1 MSVPAYGNLIGG
13 HWDFD
18 GKETI
23 IYSPVDGSVLATAV
37 MADEQKTDE
46 AIDSA
51 AESFHRVWSRF
62 PSRKRRQLI
71 LRLAERMQSRADEY
85 ARLESLNTGKVFR
98 QSLLMDIPLAIE
110 HMRYFSGVKFNFS
123 RRIVHPEYP
132 GTRGVVQHAPMG
144 VVAAIAPWNV
154 PLLMAVWKIAPALL
168 AGNTV
173 VLKPSHYTPLTAFE
187 LARDAMAAGIPP
199 GVLNVLTGEGSTVG
213 GALARSSKVN
223 MLSFTGSTSTGKKI
237 LGSASSAIKKTAL
250 ELGGK
255 SPNIVFAD
263 ADLERAAKG
272 VVFGIY
278 LNSGQLC
285 ESGSRLLVQKEI
297 RDEFVEKIK
306 RILSLMKPGNPM
318 DMLTDISAITTLE
331 QKRKIETM
339 VETGL
344 REGANVLF
352 RKELGKLVPDGGFYF
367 PPLLVSDVTSEMELG
382 REEVFGPVLSVM
394 EFEREKDAVEIAND
408 TRYGL
413 ASGVWTKDIRKAL
426 RVGRQIEA
434 GTVWIN
440 DYHLLSAAAPRGG
453 FKESG
458 IGRELGFE
466 GILEYTQTRHLFVN
480 SGNGAVEDI
489 AYGLVV
495 PE

>member
-1 MSVPAYGNLIGG
+1 MSLPAYGNFIGG
-13 HWDFD
+13 QWDFD
-18 GKETI
+18 GEQAI
-23 IYSPVDGSVLATAV
+23 IYSPVDGSPLATAV
-37 MADEQKTDE
+37 MADARKAGE
-46 AIDSA
+46 AVDSA
-51 AESFHRVWSRF
+51 AESFHRVWRRT
-62 PSRKRRQLI
+62 PPKRRRELI

-85 ARLESLNTGKVFR
+85 ARLESLNTGKVLR

-110 HMRYFSGVKFNFS
+110 HMRYFSGAKFSFS
-123 RRIVHPEYP
+123 RRIAHPEYP
-132 GTRGVVQHAPMG
+132 GTTGVVQHAPMG

-154 PLLMAVWKIAPALL
+154 PLLMAVWKVAPALL

-187 LARDAMAAGIPP
+187 LAKDAGAAGMPP
-199 GVLNVLTGEGSTVG
+199 GVLNVITGEGSVVG
-213 GALARSSKVN
+213 DALARNAKVD

-237 LGSASSAIKKTAL
+237 LASASSAVKKTTL

-255 SPNIVFAD
+255 SPNIVFED

-285 ESGSRLLVQKEI
+285 ESGSRLLVQRGIK
-297 RDEFVEKIK
+297 DEFIG
-306 RILSLMKPGNPM
+306 RIRGILVRMKPGNPM

-331 QKRKIETM
+331 QKNKIEGM
-339 VETGL
+339 VERGL
-344 REGANVLF
+344 RDGANVLF
-352 RKELGKLVPDGGFYF
+352 RKELGKLVPEGGFYY
-367 PPLLVSDVTSEMELG
+367 PPLLLSGVTPGMELG
-382 REEVFGPVLSVM
+382 REEVFGPVLSVT
-394 EFEREKDAVEIAND
+394 EFDSERDAIETANN
-408 TRYGL
+408 TVYGL
-413 ASGVWTKDIRKAL
+413 ASGIWTRDIRKAL
-426 RVGRQIEA
+426 RVGKQIDA
-434 GTVWIN
+434 GTVWVN

-458 IGRELGFE
+458 TGRELGYE

-480 SGNGAVEDI
+480 NGSGAIEDI